1 MSFFYNRFGHTK
13 IHNNEDQRVK
23 EEKLV
28 ADIINRVKQ
37 ECEAQGSLDCNR
49 RGYSR
54 RSTIMNLNQKNC
66 KKSDSETND

>member
-1 MSFFYNRFGHTK
+1 M
-13 IHNNEDQRVK
+13 K

-54 RSTIMNLNQKNC
+54 RSTIMKLNQKIC
-66 KKSDSETND
+66 RKSDSETND